1 MMPKVYYVRDEL
13 GEDGEFHP
21 TIKAPQAEFQSMIK
35 DGIEPEGVHS
45 VRYTPTRRGVC
56 NVLNLFRQSKSD
68 EAMS

>member
-1 MMPKVYYVRDEL
+1 MPKVYYVRDEL

-21 TIKAPQAEFQSMIK
+21 TLKAAQAEFQSMVN

-45 VRYTPTRRGVC
+45 VWYVPTRRGVC
-56 NVLNLFRQSKSD
+56 DLLNLFRQSKSN